1 MKGYVKWFNNKL
13 GYGFIK
19 SEEIDKDIFIHYS
32 EINKK
37 GYKKLNE
44 NDIILIR
51 INSSYSI
58 EKENFSTI
66 FLAFFPQQINTS
78 ILFFTTSFPTFS

>member
-1 MKGYVKWFNNKL
+1 MKGYVKWFNDKL

-19 SEEIDKDIFIHYS
+19 SEEIDKDIFIHYY

-44 NDIILIR
+44 NDIVIFKYDEDKNKAYDLII
-51 INSSYSI
+51 INAKEKKKYGNKSYWN
-58 EKENFSTI
+58 K
-66 FLAFFPQQINTS
+66 L
-78 ILFFTTSFPTFS
+78 

>member
-1 MKGYVKWFNNKL
+1 MKGYVKWFNDKL

-37 GYKKLNE
+37 GYK
-44 NDIILIR
+44 IIKK
-51 INSSYSI
+51 Y
-58 EKENFSTI
+58 
-66 FLAFFPQQINTS
+66 
-78 ILFFTTSFPTFS
+78 